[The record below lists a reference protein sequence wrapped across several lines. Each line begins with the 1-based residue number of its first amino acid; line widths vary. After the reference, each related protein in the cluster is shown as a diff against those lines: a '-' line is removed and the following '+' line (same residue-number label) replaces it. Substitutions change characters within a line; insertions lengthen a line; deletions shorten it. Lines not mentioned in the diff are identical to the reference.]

1 MNEAAPKSES
11 IPTGANAADE
21 TPEVPSASGPGDV
34 AGDLRSRNAALEA
47 EIHRLECLVN
57 YRSRFL
63 ARLVHE
69 LRTPLTSILGFAE
82 ILISQEQLT
91 ETQTCFCQKIQNSA
105 LQLQANLTQL
115 ADLSRLEAGQTE
127 VFLEEFSLAEVL
139 RESCAAV
146 ARQAQKHSVIVDCDP
161 SSDLPAI
168 VSDRSKLRHVLYNF
182 LAFAISRSPEGR
194 SVRATAVH
202 HDQEFLVMI
211 EDDGEPMPD
220 PSQALAG
227 VEFPPAT
234 QLAGGSE
241 IGLAIARQL
250 INVLGAKLSFQNRS
264 SRGLLVTIQVAARP
278 ARGNL
283 PNPER

>member
-1 MNEAAPKSES
+1 M
-11 IPTGANAADE
+11 
-21 TPEVPSASGPGDV
+21 
-34 AGDLRSRNAALEA
+34 
-47 EIHRLECLVN
+47 VN

-91 ETQTCFCQKIQNSA
+91 ETQTCFCEKIQNSA

-115 ADLSRLEAGQTE
+115 ADLSRLEVGQTE

-146 ARQAQKHSVIVDCDP
+146 ARQAQKHSVVVKFDP
-161 SSDLPAI
+161 ESDLPTI

-182 LAFAISRSPEGR
+182 LAYAISRSPEGA
-194 SVRATAVH
+194 SVNATANSR
-202 HDQEFLVMI
+202 DQEFLVII
-211 EDDGEPMPD
+211 EDEGEPLSD

-227 VEFPPAT
+227 GEFPPT
-234 QLAGGSE
+234 SQLAGGSE
-241 IGLAIARQL
+241 IGLAIARHL
-250 INVLGAKLSFQNRS
+250 INVLGAKLTFQNRQP
-264 SRGLLVTIQVAARP
+264 RGLLVTIQLAARP
-278 ARGNL
+278 ARPNYL